1 MDRAPEVDVGLER
14 LRVVKGRS
22 AVVADDLTLERM
34 QAEVKLWCEALVIGC
49 RDGNAVVDRVG
60 APGEKGGDRII
71 FLQRCRR
78 AQACAGLALEFGAE
92 RRIGEQILAVIQH
105 LRRIHEREP
114 IDPAAE
120 SAKMLEAVREEL
132 RRIKA
137 VELVGEIVQNAACQ
151 QRQPRDIEHGDVVM
165 RSAGPDL
172 IKDRVVRK
180 EPDLRLDPGELL
192 KVADQTLK
200 QMDGRVVEQHDQQL
214 VAAGTMQLRPGV
226 REKAGA
232 EQIALQRVVVQNGLL
247 RIPKR
252 RNELPQQEPRGHI
265 ARLDR
270 RS

>member
-1 MDRAPEVDVGLER
+1 
-14 LRVVKGRS
+14 
-22 AVVADDLTLERM
+22 M
-34 QAEVKLWCEALVIGC
+34 QTEVKLRREALVIGC
-49 RDGNAVVDRVG
+49 CDRNAVVDRVG

-71 FLQRCRR
+71 FLQRCRW
-78 AQACAGLALEFGAE
+78 AQACTGLALEFGAE

-105 LRRIHEREP
+105 LRCIHERDP

-120 SAKMLEAVREEL
+120 SAKMLEAVRKEL
-132 RRIKA
+132 RSIKA

-165 RSAGPDL
+165 RSTGPDL

-180 EPDLRLDPGELL
+180 EPDFRLDPGELL

-200 QMDGRVVEQHDQQL
+200 QMDGRVVEQHDPQL
-214 VAAGTMQLRPGV
+214 VAAGTTRLRAGM

-232 EQIALQRVVVQNGLL
+232 KQIALQGIVVQNGLL

-252 RNELPQQEPRGHI
+252 RNELPQQETSGHI
-265 ARLDR
+265 ARLDCR
-270 RS
+270 P

>member
-1 MDRAPEVDVGLER
+1 
-14 LRVVKGRS
+14 
-22 AVVADDLTLERM
+22 
-34 QAEVKLWCEALVIGC
+34 
-49 RDGNAVVDRVG
+49 
-60 APGEKGGDRII
+60 
-71 FLQRCRR
+71 
-78 AQACAGLALEFGAE
+78 
-92 RRIGEQILAVIQH
+92 
-105 LRRIHEREP
+105 
-114 IDPAAE
+114 
-120 SAKMLEAVREEL
+120 MLEAVREEL

-165 RSAGPDL
+165 RSGGPDL

-180 EPDLRLDPGELL
+180 EPDLRMDPGELL

-200 QMDGRVVEQHDQQL
+200 QMDGRVVEQHDPQL

-252 RNELPQQEPRGHI
+252 RNELPQQEPCGHI

-270 RS
+270 WS